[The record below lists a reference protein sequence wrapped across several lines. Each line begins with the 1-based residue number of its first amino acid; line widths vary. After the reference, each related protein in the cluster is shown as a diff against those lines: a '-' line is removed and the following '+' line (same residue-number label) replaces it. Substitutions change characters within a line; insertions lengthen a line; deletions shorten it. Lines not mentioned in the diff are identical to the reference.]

1 MPIMYRVSILLLK
14 YMCKFFG
21 IILFT
26 FFLWGTRPPTK
37 SVSCSGL
44 RQEISYVRNIQV
56 IPIRQWK
63 GLVET
68 FLLSYNTYET
78 DRFMITTIR
87 HNCANWYIIPNGG
100 NTGLILVPFV
110 ISLVRQILWMRH
122 LNWITQEMTLC
133 MWSLVLNFKKV
144 VVFHVWVQLQKLVV
158 IHTHVGTF
166 YLMVLTH
173 PIFETTTD
181 IKYISKFVKYRQL
194 LTSLATQSCTFWK
207 YTISWGVQ
215 TSGSL
220 TMIFLL

>member
-1 MPIMYRVSILLLK
+1 
-14 YMCKFFG
+14 
-21 IILFT
+21 
-26 FFLWGTRPPTK
+26 
-37 SVSCSGL
+37 
-44 RQEISYVRNIQV
+44 
-56 IPIRQWK
+56 
-63 GLVET
+63 
-68 FLLSYNTYET
+68 
-78 DRFMITTIR
+78 MITTIW
-87 HNCANWYIIPNGG
+87 HNCANWYIMPNSGK
-100 NTGLILVPFV
+100 TGFILVPFV

-144 VVFHVWVQLQKLVV
+144 VVFHVWVQLKKLVV

-194 LTSLATQSCTFWK
+194 LTSLAAQSCTFWK
-207 YTISWGVQ
+207 CTVSWGVQ

-220 TMIFLL
+220 TMIFLSLLKHRAITLIIILFLKKFILLLLLVVQWILVEWILVQLKVTHQQNSHPSTK